1 MATPTQVWVWLETVD
16 HTPHDSPS
24 PAPQVPLRR
33 TTLIILCEDG
43 SLRIYVANTNTS
55 TEYWLQPQFQPTS
68 PLAVLRGHPSKKG
81 GQIAKKQENLKFP
94 IDFFEHCQLSQDVEV
109 NMNRTMGRVSYRIF
123 VWEGEFFFKDG
134 KPKLSHALNA

>member
-1 MATPTQVWVWLETVD
+1 MTA
-16 HTPHDSPS
+16 PS
-24 PAPQVPLRR
+24 PLQVPLRR

-43 SLRIYVANTNTS
+43 SLRIYVANTSTSTS

-68 PLAVLRGHPSKKG
+68 PLAVLRGHPCKKG

-109 NMNRTMGRVSYRIF
+109 NNMSQESEHLLVQFPGNMVC
-123 VWEGEFFFKDG
+123 K
-134 KPKLSHALNA
+134 KLILYLD